1 VLLLALVFVAVIETL
16 ELVLELVLELELLES
31 ELELEVVALVLA
43 SVTLRYHGTGTAAGA
58 DDWDSYG
65 CVADLDGGRG
75 GGDHDRRSLNRGSFL
90 VTYAAIAASTSCGGP
105 TVFHRNERKRDNV
118 STT

>member
-1 VLLLALVFVAVIETL
+1 MLLLALVVVAVIETL
-16 ELVLELVLELELLES
+16 ELALELELLES

-75 GGDHDRRSLNRGSFL
+75 GGDHDRRSLDRALFL
-90 VTYAAIAASTSCGGP
+90 VAYAAIAANTSCGWP
-105 TVFHRNERKRDNV
+105 TVFHRNEQKR
-118 STT
+118 